1 MRISDWSSDV
11 CSSDLR
17 TIGAGVAGPCP
28 PSSQPVDKFGSPG
41 IRGGTESAAPGMEF
55 GCRVCPTPYAESY
68 PQGRPARLRLPF
80 SARRRHGAAMSRL
93 HLHLISD
100 STGETLAN
108 IATATA
114 EQRRVGKECV
124 RTRVARC

>member
-1 MRISDWSSDV
+1 
-11 CSSDLR
+11 
-17 TIGAGVAGPCP
+17 
-28 PSSQPVDKFGSPG
+28 
-41 IRGGTESAAPGMEF
+41 MEF

-100 STGETLAN
+100 STGETLEN
-108 IATATA
+108 IAKAA
-114 EQRRVGKECV
+114 IAQFDDAAVV
-124 RTRVARC
+124 RTFWPMVRSDSHLDRLIAEVEASPGMILLDRTSVVEGKRVRVRVDPWGGPR

>member
-11 CSSDLR
+11 CSSDLSCGR

-55 GCRVCPTPYAESY
+55 GCRVCPTPYAESS
-68 PQGRPARLRLPF
+68 PQGRPARLGLPF
-80 SARRRHGAAMSRL
+80 SARRSHRAAMSRL
-93 HLHLISD
+93 HLPLIPDPTGPLTANTTNAAVAHLHPVK
-100 STGETLAN
+100 T
-108 IATATA
+108 
-114 EQRRVGKECV
+114 VGNL
-124 RTRVARC
+124 

>member
-1 MRISDWSSDV
+1 
-11 CSSDLR
+11 
-17 TIGAGVAGPCP
+17 
-28 PSSQPVDKFGSPG
+28 
-41 IRGGTESAAPGMEF
+41 MEF

-100 STGETLAN
+100 STGEPLENIAKAAIAQFDDVEGVRHCWPIVPSESHCERIKAVGEASTDMYSFTLAH
-108 IATATA
+108 
-114 EQRRVGKECV
+114 R
-124 RTRVARC
+124 